1 MFSLTVIILLAV
13 ILFAYAAIPLLFPK
27 QADRLPSERDPL
39 LEDLGEERDALFR
52 AIRELEARE
61 DLKPERRDELRARY
75 EAKAAKVL
83 RALDE
88 RQAQLKGLPK
98 SATVQTPSRRVPYGV
113 LGLLSVM
120 VVSALALNQ
129 FVLPRVGENASVTT
143 FFEDDLELAQ
153 QLKDLQTAVDRA
165 PNAENL
171 LALGEWY
178 WQQSDAENGKLIYQR
193 IVDEIS
199 PVPAVAYQRLGF
211 ATLQTDLNAAKGYL
225 EKARNAEPTNL
236 DTLYTLAEVYF
247 RFGQVDEAVKT
258 LEAFLAT
265 PDGANDE
272 EVQARLVV
280 FKQISPAAKAASADS
295 SEANQLALAEAYWA
309 AQERE
314 RAADVYLN
322 VLTEFGPHND
332 IALSRVGQTL
342 FFAGRTEDAVGVLEQ
357 ARDVNAENLDTLL
370 FLGNGYF
377 SLNRY
382 QDAINTWETY
392 VTVAGGADKAGRVPG
407 LIETAKTRLTDPN
420 APIQDGLG
428 EVTNDAATGAVTVS
442 EGQQL
447 YGANC
452 AACHGANGEG
462 GSGPAIVGNARAADV
477 ANVQNIITYGRGMMP
492 GFSAT
497 LTPEQIEAVT
507 QFVTQELAE

>member
-1 MFSLTVIILLAV
+1 MFSLIVIILLAF

-27 QADRLPSERDPL
+27 QADKLPSERDPL

-83 RALDE
+83 RAMDE

-98 SATVQTPSRRVPYGV
+98 ITTTQTTPRRIPYGV

-143 FFEDDLELAQ
+143 FFEDDLQLAQ
-153 QLKDLQTAVDRA
+153 QLKDLQEAAERE

-178 WQQSDAENGKLIYQR
+178 WQQSDAENGKQIYQR
-193 IVDEIS
+193 IVDEIE
-199 PVPAVAYQRLGF
+199 PVPGVAYQRLGF
-211 ATLQTDLNAAKGYL
+211 ATLQEDLNTAKGYL
-225 EKARNAEPTNL
+225 EKARDAEPNNL

-247 RFGQVDEAVKT
+247 VSGQTEEAVET
-258 LEAFLAT
+258 LEAFVAT
-265 PDGANDE
+265 PEGANDE
-272 EVQARLVV
+272 DVQARLEV
-280 FKQISPAAKAASADS
+280 FKHIAPASQAAI
-295 SEANQLALAEAYWA
+295 ENPTQENQLALADAYWQV
-309 AQERE
+309 QERE
-314 RAADVYLN
+314 RATDVYLN
-322 VLTEFGPHND
+322 VLTQFGPHND
-332 IALSRVGQTL
+332 VALSRVGQTL

-357 ARDVNAENLDTLL
+357 AQDVNAENLDTLL
-370 FLGNGYF
+370 FLGNAYF

-382 QDAINTWETY
+382 QEAIDTWENY
-392 VTVAGGADKAGRVPG
+392 VAVAGGEDKAGRVPE
-407 LIETAKTRLTDPN
+407 LIKTAKARLVDPN
-420 APIQDGLG
+420 APIEDGSG
-428 EVTNDAATGAVTVS
+428 ETTDASVSSTIS
-442 EGQQL
+442 EGQRL
-447 YGANC
+447 YAANC
-452 AACHGANGEG
+452 AACHGVHAEG
-462 GSGPAIVGNARAADV
+462 GSGPALAGNVRAADR
-477 ANVQNIITYGRGMMP
+477 ANVQNIITYGRGLMP

-497 LTPEQIEAVT
+497 LTPGQIEAVT
-507 QFVTQELAE
+507 EYVTQELSQQ